1 MKRLWKRKI
10 GRTMA
15 AALSLTALLGL
26 TACGSGAEKSAGD
39 DGAGAVSAVEEQ
51 MEAAAEAGE
60 GEEAAAPAADA
71 GKDVSEIVFGN
82 SAKNLIRD
90 SYSPCFGDGRIYYIN
105 QEDMLCSFAL
115 DGSDPQTHTGSLM
128 EEARYDHERPAI

>member
-71 GKDVSEIVFGN
+71 GKDGSQQDN
-82 SAKNLIRD
+82 DRQSK
-90 SYSPCFGDGRIYYIN
+90 S
-105 QEDMLCSFAL
+105 QEN
-115 DGSDPQTHTGSLM
+115 PHQV
-128 EEARYDHERPAI
+128 PAVESHPST